1 MEREQLTLG
10 ALSEMNSSSQTGGYA
25 QTTGGEKGTR
35 ENPYLQEEIDPLIDN
50 GTFGGGYVKDE
61 NGFITYW
68 LGCVNIYGDSN
79 SSSESD
85 DEDNMHDFNS
95 GWYDD
100 IFGGSMD
107 ASSDFWSNS
116 GSSMSDDDST
126 SASAFWQDATGYA
139 ETVGDAV
146 EANAGMTRVG
156 NNGKFYFETRTGR
169 VFYGNHYRGT
179 TSLAQLGSTIKK
191 YAKPV
196 NWAISV
202 YNIGSAYANDDKE
215 GALKETTSVAGGIAG
230 SEFGVWAGSGAGVW
244 ATIKLGALVGS
255 SVGPAGVAIGG
266 IVGGIIG
273 GIGCSVAGSEIGY
286 KVGSYIVEIGW
297 E

>member
-68 LGCVNIYGDSN
+68 LGCVNIYGNSN
-79 SSSESD
+79 SSSDSD

-95 GWYDD
+95 DWYDD

-107 ASSDFWSNS
+107 ASSNFWSNS
-116 GSSMSDDDST
+116 DSMSGYNAS
-126 SASAFWQDATGYA
+126 SASEFATGFA
-139 ETVGDAV
+139 GTVGNSI

-156 NNGKFYFETRTGR
+156 NNGKLYFETRTGR
-169 VFYGNHYRGT
+169 VFRGNKYVGT
-179 TSLAQLGSTIKK
+179 TSLKQLGNTIGR
-191 YAKPV
+191 YYGRA
-196 NWAISV
+196 NIAITV
-202 YNIGSAYANDDKE
+202 FNVATATYNAGKEAGLEEAIEVGLDESAIA
-215 GALKETTSVAGGIAG
+215 AGGIAG
-230 SEFGVWAGSGAGVW
+230 GWIGLKIGS
-244 ATIKLGALVGS
+244 
-255 SVGPAGVAIGG
+255 AIGSAICPG
-266 IVGGIIG
+266 PGTAAGLIVGTVLGIIG
-273 GIGCSVAGSEIGY
+273 GVGGSIT
-286 KVGSYIVEIGW
+286 GSYFVELGVQ
-297 E
+297 